1 MIGQPSSFIPRALG
15 VIIILS
21 LLFLGQGYWN
31 ATRAPLV
38 RTAQLAIA
46 DWPADTPPLR
56 LVLISDV
63 HVAGPDMP
71 PSRLTTIV
79 AQINALEPDLVLI
92 AGDLVSEKMLATHV
106 YNTPEIV
113 APYAALKARLGV
125 VAVLGNH
132 DHWFDASGFRSQLPR
147 VGVTLLENQTI
158 QRGPLV
164 IGGVDDDYSRH
175 ADIAKTYAAMDA
187 LTGPRIILTHSPD
200 IVPDLP
206 RPVAA
211 VFAGHTHC
219 GQARFPLLGQPVK
232 VSRYGARFNCG
243 LIDDKGQKVIVGAGL
258 GTSGL
263 WARYGAPPDL
273 WLITLGRS

>member
-147 VGVTLLENQTI
+147 VGVTLLENQAI